1 VPPQYAAAPETGA
14 ILRKARFPR
23 PPARATVRAAM
34 RFKSEIKFAVL
45 AVLALAAYTLLAWQL
60 GWHDQDF
67 THAQHGKKI
76 GGIAFAGGIWLAVR
90 ERRDRRQ
97 GGFIEFGEGFQT
109 GIVVSA
115 AAAFLNGAFTA
126 FYSHVLNPGWLQR
139 AWEWEKA
146 GLVALGKT
154 ERELGRPEAIATASQ
169 KLVFQLLFDPLG
181 QLIMGLI
188 LTTAIAAILR
198 RKRPEETEAE
208 ARPVD

>member
-1 VPPQYAAAPETGA
+1 
-14 ILRKARFPR
+14 
-23 PPARATVRAAM
+23 M

-45 AVLALAAYTLLAWQL
+45 GVLALASYTLLAWQL

-67 THAQHGKKI
+67 TNAQHGKKI
-76 GGIAFAGGIWLAVR
+76 AGAVFAASIWLAVR
-90 ERRDRRQ
+90 ERREERQ
-97 GGFIEFGEGFQT
+97 SGFIEFGEGFQT

-115 AAAFLNGAFTA
+115 VAAFLNGAFTA
-126 FYSHVLNPGWLQR
+126 CYSHVLNPGWLQR

-169 KLVFQLLFDPLG
+169 TLIFQLLFDPLG
-181 QLIMGLI
+181 QIIMGLI

-198 RKRPEETEAE
+198 RRRPEETEAE
-208 ARPVD
+208 TKPVD